1 MEGFVHNG
9 HQPKR
14 DIVDRQFLVACAQGA
29 ILLVPTHY
37 LLHDMPL
44 PIGCLVELLVPWL
57 VASCRDHGLDSPLAT
72 PKSDAWVAIIPSPEN
87 SRAPVPRIV
96 SIGQD
101 RLGVEITP
109 GA

>member
-72 PKSDAWVAIIPSPEN
+72 PESDAWVAITFVRRQLARPATLALAVMKQSAGH
-87 SRAPVPRIV
+87 R
-96 SIGQD
+96 
-101 RLGVEITP
+101 
-109 GA
+109 